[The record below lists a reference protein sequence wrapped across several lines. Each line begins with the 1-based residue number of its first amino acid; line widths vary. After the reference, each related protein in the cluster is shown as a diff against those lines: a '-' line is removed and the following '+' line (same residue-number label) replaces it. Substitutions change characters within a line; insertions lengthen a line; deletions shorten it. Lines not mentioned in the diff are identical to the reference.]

1 MSSIGISKD
10 GEAVW
15 RSTGE
20 PLAYTNFAQRVN
32 GVRPC
37 MSLLRDNGK
46 WKEVNVCHFQF
57 LKAICDKG
65 KIMYNAFKLIHIQY
79 ELLHRIYAVM
89 YQKSHSLLFG
99 NIFI

>member
-1 MSSIGISKD
+1 MICDSFLAQFKSSGDYWMSSIGISKD

-32 GVRPC
+32 GDTPC

-65 KIMYNAFKLIHIQY
+65 KIMYNAY
-79 ELLHRIYAVM
+79 ELRHVISNNVA
-89 YQKSHSLLFG
+89 F
-99 NIFI
+99 